1 MRITQEVRPRNE
13 RRMNMRVYEDYTWTR
28 NLMAFGFACM
38 AIGFVATSLIDKS
51 LLDVA
56 IALVCYIAAVWMVN

>member
-1 MRITQEVRPRNE
+1 
-13 RRMNMRVYEDYTWTR
+13 MNMRVYEDYTWTR